1 MGIRWAS
8 VLMKITI
15 VTPSLNQAEFLEQ
28 TIQSV
33 LDQNYEP
40 LEFIIIDGGST
51 DGSVDVIRRY
61 QGHLA
66 YWISEKDRG
75 QSHAINKGLKMASGE
90 VISWL
95 NSDDLYLPHTLH
107 TVADY
112 FRRNDS
118 ALIHGQTIL
127 FGAGFKERVNGAE
140 QKDLRVRYLAGIPFP
155 QPSSFFRRRVLLEVG
170 FLDETLH
177 YGMDYDL
184 FVRVALNYQLLSV
197 EDIFTKYR
205 LHGDSKSIAQGRAFA
220 DDWAKVFSRVLRS
233 FAFTGD
239 LIKRMRELGLYVE
252 GDNSYQVTNTFTEQ
266 DLRLSFLYFLESH
279 IAYDYVNMDLETAGR
294 LAAFVKGFD
303 ADFYRAG
310 QLSKVR
316 WRSRYLIR
324 PLIKYLRSFRGK

>member
-1 MGIRWAS
+1 MFLAS
-8 VLMKITI
+8 VLMKISI
-15 VTPSLNQAEFLEQ
+15 ITPSLNQAEFLEQ
-28 TIQSV
+28 TILSV
-33 LDQNYEP
+33 LHQGYEP
-40 LEFIIIDGGST
+40 LEYIIIDGGST

-66 YWISEKDRG
+66 YWVSEKDRG

-95 NSDDLYLPHTLH
+95 NSDDLYLPRALH

-112 FRRNDS
+112 FEKNES
-118 ALIHGQTIL
+118 ALIHGKTIL
-127 FGAGFKERVNGAE
+127 FGDGLRERVKGAE
-140 QKDLRVRYLAGIPFP
+140 QQDLRVRYLAGIPFP
-155 QPSSFFRRRVLLEVG
+155 QPSSFFRRRLLLEQG

-184 FVRVALNYQLLSV
+184 FVRGALNYQLLSV

-205 LHGDSKSIAQGRAFA
+205 LHGESKSMAQGRAFA

-233 FAFTGD
+233 FVFTGD

-252 GDNSYQVTNTFTEQ
+252 GDDSYQVAEIFTEQ
-266 DLRLSFLYFLESH
+266 DLRQSFLYFLESH
-279 IAYDYVNMDLETAGR
+279 ISYDYVSMDLETAGR
-294 LAAFVKGFD
+294 LASFIKGFD

-316 WRSRYLIR
+316 WRSRYLGR
-324 PLIKYLRSFRGK
+324 PLIKYLRGFRGW